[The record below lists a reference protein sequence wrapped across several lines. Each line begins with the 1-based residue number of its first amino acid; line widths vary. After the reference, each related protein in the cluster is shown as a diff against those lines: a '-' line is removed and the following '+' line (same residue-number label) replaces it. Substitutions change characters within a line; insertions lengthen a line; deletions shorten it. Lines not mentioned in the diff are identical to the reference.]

1 MNFSHFFIA
10 RPIFATVISVIT
22 VILGSLAYATLPVE
36 QYPQVAPPT
45 VQVTAQ
51 YPGANAETVAETVA
65 TPLEQEINGVEN
77 MLYIESNSSNSGS
90 TTITVTFELGTDL
103 DEAQVQVQ
111 NRVAIAEPRLPET
124 VRRLGVTTLK
134 NSPDLMMVVN
144 MFSKD
149 GTYDQTYIANY
160 AALKIRDQIA
170 RVNGIGEVRIFGA
183 GEYAMRIWIDP
194 DKAASLGISAGEVVS
209 ALRGQNIQVAG
220 GTLNQPPAPTQGA
233 YEFSVQTQ
241 GRLKTPEEFG
251 NVIVKSGDSG
261 RLVRVR
267 DLARVELGA
276 QTYATKGFLGK
287 FPAVALPLFQR
298 PGTNAIETAD
308 AVIELMKKVSA
319 DFPPGLDYEIA
330 YNPTEFVEQS
340 VDAVVDT
347 IFEATALV
355 VLVIFVFL
363 QSLRISII
371 PIIAIPVSLIGTFAV
386 MAALDFSLNNLT
398 LFGLVLAIGIV
409 VDDAIVVVENM
420 ERNIREGLA
429 PFEAARKS
437 MTEVGGAII
446 ATSLVLVAVF
456 LPTTFLEGI
465 SGQFYRQFGVT
476 IAVATVISSLVSLTL
491 TPAMAAIFMRPQEE
505 EAASRPSG
513 SYLRHPIRS
522 FFYFFNRAIDSG
534 TDTYTRFVRWSLGA
548 AVLLVFFFI
557 GLLALTV
564 FQFARVPGGFIP
576 TQDQGYFIVGVSLPP
591 GASLARTNDVMGQV
605 QDALLDMD
613 GVATAVSFSGFS
625 GATFSTASNAG
636 AVFPVLEAF
645 EKRSENGL
653 TYDSIL
659 AEMRQRM
666 NGIRDAYVVVIPP
679 PPVRGV
685 GRGGGFKMMVQDTAG
700 AGLEALNQSAWAL
713 IGAASQEGGL
723 ENVFTFF
730 DNKTPQLYVDID
742 RAKAERLG
750 IPLQNVFNSLEVY
763 LGSAF
768 VNDFNFLGRTFQVV
782 AQADF
787 PYRVDKEDIL
797 DIRVKDAGG
806 QMTPDRFL
814 CRAEVYYRTVAA
826 HAL

>member
-22 VILGSLAYATLPVE
+22 VILGSLAYFTLPVE

-144 MFSKD
+144 MFSRD

-287 FPAVALPLFQR
+287 YPAVALPLFQR

-371 PIIAIPVSLIGTFAV
+371 PIIAIPVSLIGD
-386 MAALDFSLNNLT
+386 LCCD
-398 LFGLVLAIGIV
+398 
-409 VDDAIVVVENM
+409 
-420 ERNIREGLA
+420 
-429 PFEAARKS
+429 
-437 MTEVGGAII
+437 
-446 ATSLVLVAVF
+446 
-456 LPTTFLEGI
+456 
-465 SGQFYRQFGVT
+465 
-476 IAVATVISSLVSLTL
+476 
-491 TPAMAAIFMRPQEE
+491 
-505 EAASRPSG
+505 
-513 SYLRHPIRS
+513 
-522 FFYFFNRAIDSG
+522 
-534 TDTYTRFVRWSLGA
+534 
-548 AVLLVFFFI
+548 
-557 GLLALTV
+557 
-564 FQFARVPGGFIP
+564 
-576 TQDQGYFIVGVSLPP
+576 
-591 GASLARTNDVMGQV
+591 
-605 QDALLDMD
+605 
-613 GVATAVSFSGFS
+613 
-625 GATFSTASNAG
+625 
-636 AVFPVLEAF
+636 
-645 EKRSENGL
+645 
-653 TYDSIL
+653 
-659 AEMRQRM
+659 
-666 NGIRDAYVVVIPP
+666 
-679 PPVRGV
+679 
-685 GRGGGFKMMVQDTAG
+685 
-700 AGLEALNQSAWAL
+700 
-713 IGAASQEGGL
+713 
-723 ENVFTFF
+723 
-730 DNKTPQLYVDID
+730 
-742 RAKAERLG
+742 
-750 IPLQNVFNSLEVY
+750 
-763 LGSAF
+763 GSARF
-768 VNDFNFLGRTFQVV
+768 FSEQ
-782 AQADF
+782 
-787 PYRVDKEDIL
+787 
-797 DIRVKDAGG
+797 
-806 QMTPDRFL
+806 PDLVRARPGDWN
-814 CRAEVYYRTVAA
+814 CRR
-826 HAL
+826 